1 MAPLQFEHPAG
12 LGSFGKLTSV
22 RQSEGGPRVLVYDV
36 WGCSRGCPRT
46 TFGPQPRKPGLVGRI
61 GLLIHTQR
69 DQVKK
74 AVFLETDST
83 AVATAV

>member
-1 MAPLQFEHPAG
+1 MCGVAREGVVPTGPPQTWAG
-12 LGSFGKLTSV
+12 
-22 RQSEGGPRVLVYDV
+22 
-36 WGCSRGCPRT
+36 GC
-46 TFGPQPRKPGLVGRI
+46 I